1 MHNRKSIVAQ
11 TFLHLILIAL
21 LFIMLYP
28 LAMALWNAFKS
39 ELGFA
44 YTRWYPTLPLRV
56 TNFSTVF
63 PSVWRYILN
72 TVIVAAAG
80 TCGMLFIASLA
91 AFSFA
96 RMRFPGREFF
106 YMMVI
111 ALMMIP
117 GILTVVPTYM
127 MYKSMGLLN
136 SYWVL
141 ILPIIFGGSVFGMFL
156 LRSFFQSI
164 PEDVFEAA
172 RIDGATEFRVYR
184 SVCIPMSLPIMGTL
198 AIIQI
203 NSTWNDYVWPMIT
216 IKDYDIIT
224 ISAGL
229 LMRFVQTYSTN
240 YPLQF
245 AAYLLSSLPLILLFI
260 FANKYYVE
268 GMISSAIK
276 M

>member
-260 FANKYYVE
+260 LPTNIMWRA
-268 GMISSAIK
+268 
-276 M
+276 